1 MGTRDFWFL
10 FIGKV
15 LSCTLNS
22 CSVEIRR
29 RSKQNCRNDQF
40 RYYTGRCEWVTEGP
54 AEFTLMRNGVTTP
67 GNIIQLESFAQC
79 SALSKYPA
87 ACQFRTCNFA
97 ASIVER
103 PRPNINRNVVLRFLF
118 VTNGDLQLSP
128 ALLDS
133 KVRFNVDAVNSAEN
147 LIPD

>member
-1 MGTRDFWFL
+1 
-10 FIGKV
+10 
-15 LSCTLNS
+15 
-22 CSVEIRR
+22 
-29 RSKQNCRNDQF
+29 
-40 RYYTGRCEWVTEGP
+40 
-54 AEFTLMRNGVTTP
+54 MRNGVTTP

-79 SALSKYPA
+79 SALPKYPA

-133 KVRFNVDAVNSAEN
+133 KVRFNVDVVNSAEH
-147 LIPD
+147 LISGLKRKDTLLG